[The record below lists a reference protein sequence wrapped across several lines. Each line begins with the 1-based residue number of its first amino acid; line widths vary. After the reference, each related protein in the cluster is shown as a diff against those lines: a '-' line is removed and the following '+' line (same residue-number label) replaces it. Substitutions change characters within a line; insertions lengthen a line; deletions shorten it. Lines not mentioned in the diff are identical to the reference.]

1 MRLLSSAGRLAALS
15 VFLVLPSPVRAQRPV
30 VLPPQRVAEDVAFLA
45 SDEGS
50 HITGEEIRIDGGAL
64 S

>member
-1 MRLLSSAGRLAALS
+1 MPLTGFAG
-15 VFLVLPSPVRAQRPV
+15 PEK
-30 VLPPQRVAEDVAFLA
+30 VANLVAFLA